1 VSLLIGLHGGGVF
14 ISSKFLKRRKK
25 YPIVIIDQSR
35 VPTNISSLPIG
46 AVALVVIFFLLQI
59 KRVNNPDNLSLK
71 ERILQLDL
79 IGASI
84 IVPTIVMFLLALQW
98 GGSTYPWK
106 DAKII
111 GLFCGAG
118 VLFCIFIFSQLKL
131 GDKATLPPRLFKDR
145 NILCAYMFAFFF
157 GSGFFVLIFYMAIYF
172 QSVKGSTATHAGIQ
186 LLPLLIATVLSSIA
200 TGGLITAIGYYVPI
214 QIVCM
219 ILFSV
224 GSGLLTTFDLHTST
238 AKWFGYQVIAGL
250 GIGVGFQ
257 ASVLI
262 VQTVLPLADVPVATA
277 CVSFF
282 QSLGGALFIAVAQSL
297 FQHGLT
303 DNIARGAPELDPQ
316 LFLRSGA
323 TQIRSILKELHAED
337 RLDVVLQGYVDGL
350 THTFWITTACAIA
363 ALFVCF
369 GLEWKNI
376 KHGDSQGSGKKKV
389 GDEESGSGSVKEE
402 IVDEKEKVGS
412 GMAGPGVAAGN
423 AEEASLKEKP
433 LAA

>member
-1 VSLLIGLHGGGVF
+1 
-14 ISSKFLKRRKK
+14 
-25 YPIVIIDQSR
+25 
-35 VPTNISSLPIG
+35 
-46 AVALVVIFFLLQI
+46 
-59 KRVNNPDNLSLK
+59 
-71 ERILQLDL
+71 L

-84 IVPTIVMFLLALQW
+84 IVPTIIMFLLALQW

-118 VLFCIFIFSQLKL
+118 ILFCIFVFSQLKL

-145 NILCAYMFAFFF
+145 NILCAYLFAFFF

-186 LLPLLIATVLSSIA
+186 LLPLLIATVFSSIA
-200 TGGLITAIGYYVPI
+200 TGGLITAIGYYVPV

-219 ILFSV
+219 ILFSI
-224 GSGLLTTFDLHTST
+224 GAGLLTTFDLHTPT

-323 TQIRSILKELHAED
+323 TQIRSILAELHAED

-369 GLEWKNI
+369 GLQWKNI
-376 KHGDSQGSGKKKV
+376 KDGDSQGSGKTKV
-389 GDEESGSGSVKEE
+389 GDEESGSGKEE
-402 IVDEKEKVGS
+402 IIAEEKVGS
-412 GMAGPGVAAGN
+412 GMIGPAVGAGN
-423 AEEASLKEKP
+423 VREGSLNEKP
-433 LAA
+433 LAV